1 MNPETIERL
10 IAQGQDRYEARLA
23 AGQARLKRGDIAQA
37 IAHLSKATELA
48 PDKPMAWQ
56 VLGEAYRRRGQLD
69 QARAA
74 FEQGIEVARGN
85 GDSQA
90 EKVMA
95 VWLKRLRKL
104 PGLPDPQS
112 VFAENRLLAL
122 PTETVYGLAAPIDR
136 PDLIARVF
144 ELKERPADH
153 PLIVHVGSVEQARS
167 CVADWPSAAEALG
180 DKFWPGP
187 LTLVLPKSD
196 RISDAIT
203 AGQSTV
209 ALRMPDHPLALELLK
224 RAEVPMVAPS
234 ANPFTHLSPTR
245 AADVAQAFSSD
256 EVAVVD
262 GGPCQ
267 VGIESIIVAL
277 DSNNNMARVLR
288 PGIISE
294 QAISEALPADWK
306 LADPSGASARA
317 PGQLAAHY
325 RPSSPLRVEVLN
337 QQNALDDRFE
347 ALSASVD
354 QTVIQLPAEAELAAR
369 DLYALLRT
377 ADSENTGELVILLLE
392 DQRCDPAWAGIINRL
407 EKAASTWANP

>member
-48 PDKPMAWQ
+48 PDKTMAWQ

-104 PGLPDPQS
+104 PDLPDPQS

-187 LTLVLPKSD
+187 LTLVLPKAD

>member
-1 MNPETIERL
+1 MNPEIIERL

-48 PDKPMAWQ
+48 PDKTMAWQ

-104 PGLPDPQS
+104 PDLPDPQS

-234 ANPFTHLSPTR
+234 ANPFTRLSPTR

-256 EVAVVD
+256 DVAVVD

-392 DQRCDPAWAGIINRL
+392 DQRCDPAWGGIINRL

>member
-48 PDKPMAWQ
+48 PDKTMAWQ

-104 PGLPDPQS
+104 PDLPDPQS

-234 ANPFTHLSPTR
+234 ANPFTRLSPTR

-256 EVAVVD
+256 DVAVVD

-392 DQRCDPAWAGIINRL
+392 DQRCDPAWGGIINRL
-407 EKAASTWANP
+407 KKAASTWANP

>member
-37 IAHLSKATELA
+37 IAHLSRATELA
-48 PDKPMAWQ
+48 PDKTMAWQ

-104 PGLPDPQS
+104 PDLPDPQS

-234 ANPFTHLSPTR
+234 ANPFTRLSPTR

-256 EVAVVD
+256 DVAVVD

-288 PGIISE
+288 PGVIPK

>member
-48 PDKPMAWQ
+48 PDKTMAWQ

-104 PGLPDPQS
+104 PDLPDPQS

-256 EVAVVD
+256 DVAVVD

-392 DQRCDPAWAGIINRL
+392 DQRCDPAWGGIINRL
-407 EKAASTWANP
+407 KKAASTWANP

>member
-37 IAHLSKATELA
+37 IAHLSRATELA
-48 PDKPMAWQ
+48 PDKTMAWQ

-104 PGLPDPQS
+104 PDLPDPQS

-234 ANPFTHLSPTR
+234 ANPFTRLSPTR

-256 EVAVVD
+256 DVAVVD

-288 PGIISE
+288 PGVIPK

-392 DQRCDPAWAGIINRL
+392 DQRCDPAWGGIINRL
-407 EKAASTWANP
+407 KKAASTWANP